1 MAERIGIFF
10 HRIADEDQR
19 PDPLPPGLSQRMIQ
33 HCLDLGLAAQT
44 GNTRKPPREVLSIL
58 QKGRG
63 AEFTKAA
70 IIGQGNRQPT
80 NALRRLQH
88 FRCQPGCV
96 IPGTLPRGGG
106 VNGKEQPRR
115 RAGGYP
121 QRWHTRRLAQKG
133 GDSGGG
139 RAGGWR
145 FTHGTDVVAR
155 PVTSNPVSPPH
166 WPG

>member
-10 HRIADEDQR
+10 HGIADEDQR
-19 PDPLPPGLSQRMIQ
+19 PDPLTFRLRQRMIQ
-33 HCLDLGLAAQT
+33 HGLDLGFAAQA
-44 GNTRKPPREVLSIL
+44 GNTGKPPREVLSIL

-63 AEFTKAA
+63 AKLAKAA
-70 IIGQGNRQPT
+70 IIRKRYGKPA

-88 FRCQPGCV
+88 FGGEARCV
-96 IPGTLPRGGG
+96 IPGTLPRCRGI
-106 VNGKEQPRR
+106 NGKEQPRR